1 MKERTLLR
9 IIYIS
14 LLIAVFISGMNVG
27 YNLGQH

>member
-9 IIYIS
+9 IIYVS
-14 LLIAVFISGMNVG
+14 LLIAVFICGMNVG